1 MPLPLSLSFN
11 THSVEAHW
19 LVADMIYTYR
29 VTALL
34 RHKPDGFGLT
44 HIHMHD
50 GVEVFWQV
58 LL

>member
-1 MPLPLSLSFN
+1 MARRRHDLHVPCNRSS
-11 THSVEAHW
+11 
-19 LVADMIYTYR
+19 
-29 VTALL
+29 
-34 RHKPDGFGLT
+34 RHKPNGFGLT